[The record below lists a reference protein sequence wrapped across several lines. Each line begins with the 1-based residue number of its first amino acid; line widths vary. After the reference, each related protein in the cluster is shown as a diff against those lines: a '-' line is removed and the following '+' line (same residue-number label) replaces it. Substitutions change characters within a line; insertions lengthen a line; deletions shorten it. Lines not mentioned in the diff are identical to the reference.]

1 MIRLIVAA
9 ALSGLLMLSACTLPP
24 APQQDIK
31 TASDQTSAN
40 KRAAIRLRL
49 ATQYLEARQYP
60 VALDEVKQ
68 AITIDPSNV
77 DAYHIRALIYMG
89 MSEIAL
95 ADDSFRTALNMRAN
109 DPDVLNNYGWFLCQS
124 GRYAEARSTLQRAV
138 QAPSANG
145 PVKPL
150 TNLGACEMRNG
161 DLASAE
167 KSLQTAYGY
176 DRNDPTVIM
185 YLAQLNY
192 QRGDM
197 GQAKQY
203 IGRINGSR
211 FVSAQSLW
219 LGARIA
225 RRQGDTQTQS
235 ALVAELRNRFPDSR
249 ELTAYERGAWDE

>member
-1 MIRLIVAA
+1 MTRLIVAA
-9 ALSGLLMLSACTLPP
+9 LFGLMLSACSLPP
-24 APQQDIK
+24 APAQDIK
-31 TASDQTSAN
+31 TASDQTSVN
-40 KRAAIRLRL
+40 KRATIRLRL

-68 AITIDPSNV
+68 AINIDPTLV
-77 DAYHIRALIYMG
+77 DAYHVRALIYMG
-89 MSEIAL
+89 MNENAL
-95 ADDSFRTALNMRAN
+95 ADDSFRTALSMREN

-124 GRYAEARSTLQRAV
+124 KRYAEAKATLQRAV
-138 QAPSANG
+138 QAPSVNG

-167 KSLQTAYGY
+167 KNLQTAYGY
-176 DRNDPTVIM
+176 DRNDPAVLTN
-185 YLAQLNY
+185 LAQLSF
-192 QRGDM
+192 QRGNM
-197 GQAKQY
+197 GEARQY
-203 IGRINGSR
+203 VERVNGGR

-225 RRQGDTQTQS
+225 RRQGDTETQN
-235 ALVAELRNRFPDSR
+235 ALTAQLRSRFPDSR

>member
-1 MIRLIVAA
+1 MTRLIVA

-24 APQQDIK
+24 APSQGIR

-68 AITIDPSNV
+68 AINIDPTNV
-77 DAYHIRALIYMG
+77 DAYHVRALIYMG
-89 MSEIAL
+89 MNENAL
-95 ADDSFRTALNMRAN
+95 AEDSFRTALNMRGN
-109 DPDVLNNYGWFLCQS
+109 DPDVLNNFGWFLCQTN
-124 GRYAEARSTLQRAV
+124 RYGDAKSTLQRAI
-138 QAPSANG
+138 QAPSASG
-145 PVKPL
+145 PIRPL

-161 DLASAE
+161 DLDSAE

-185 YLAQLNY
+185 NLAQLSY

-203 IGRINGSR
+203 VGRVNGSR

-219 LGARIA
+219 LGMRIA
-225 RRQGDTQTQS
+225 RRQGDTQTQNV
-235 ALVAELRNRFPDSR
+235 LVAELRNRFPDSR

>member
-1 MIRLIVAA
+1 MIRLIVV
-9 ALSGLLMLSACTLPP
+9 ALLGLMLSACSLPP
-24 APQQDIK
+24 APAQDIK

-68 AITIDPSNV
+68 AINIDPTLV
-77 DAYHIRALIYMG
+77 DAYHVRALIYMG
-89 MSEIAL
+89 MSENAL
-95 ADDSFRTALNMRAN
+95 AEDSFRTALSMREN
-109 DPDVLNNYGWFLCQS
+109 DPDVLNNYGWFLCQAN
-124 GRYAEARSTLQRAV
+124 RYAEAKATLQRAV
-138 QAPSANG
+138 QAPSVNG

-167 KSLQTAYGY
+167 RSLQTAYGY
-176 DRNDPTVIM
+176 DRNDPALLTT
-185 YLAQLNY
+185 LAQLSF
-192 QRGDM
+192 QRGNM
-197 GQAKQY
+197 AQAKQFVS
-203 IGRINGSR
+203 RVNDSR

-225 RRQGDTQTQS
+225 HRQGDAETQN
-235 ALVAELRNRFPDSR
+235 ALTAQLRSRYPDSR

>member
-1 MIRLIVAA
+1 MIRLLVA

-24 APQQDIK
+24 APTQDIR
-31 TASDQTSAN
+31 TASDQTSAS

-68 AITIDPSNV
+68 AISIEPSNV
-77 DAYHIRALIYMG
+77 DAYHVRALVYMG
-89 MSEIAL
+89 MNENAL
-95 ADDSFRTALNMRAN
+95 AEDSFRTALNMRAN
-109 DPDVLNNYGWFLCQS
+109 DPDVLNNYGWFLCRTN
-124 GRYAEARSTLQRAV
+124 RYADARETLQRAV
-138 QAPSANG
+138 QAPSVNG

-161 DLASAE
+161 DLVAAE

-176 DRNDPTVIM
+176 DRNDPSVIM
-185 YLAQLNY
+185 NLAQLNY

-197 GQAKQY
+197 GQARQY
-203 IGRINGSR
+203 IGRVNSSR

-225 RRQGDTQTQS
+225 HRQGDTQTQG
-235 ALVAELRNRFPDSR
+235 AMVAELRNRFPDSR